1 MRKDDLWLV
10 PLKQL
15 NICFCRQTK
24 TETDF
29 VMLRKWN
36 NILFQI
42 LTMSS
47 SWEDREVLGEVWGGQ
62 VPAVFTLSELDQ
74 VTDSAPCYIM
84 LPRMSYLPLATDKVR
99 KHFSSNISSASDMW
113 FSHDDVPL
121 RWHHP
126 IGLLYDQLSCNNP
139 ELTLPWR
146 ITVHFSQFPVDTLL
160 PCQTRDQVTTII
172 IMTSHLQIISNLRWR
187 QCSCPVW
194 RRLISWNTA
203 ARLCRRCRRK
213 IITSCG
219 R

>member
-1 MRKDDLWLV
+1 
-10 PLKQL
+10 
-15 NICFCRQTK
+15 
-24 TETDF
+24 
-29 VMLRKWN
+29 
-36 NILFQI
+36 
-42 LTMSS
+42 MSS

-62 VPAVFTLSELDQ
+62 VPAVFTLSEQDQ

-172 IMTSHLQIISNLRWR
+172 IMTSSNNFQSQVETVFMSSLKEADQLKHSGKIVSQMQKKDHNQLW
-187 QCSCPVW
+187 QV
-194 RRLISWNTA
+194 NT
-203 ARLCRRCRRK
+203 
-213 IITSCG
+213 G
-219 R
+219 F

>member
-1 MRKDDLWLV
+1 
-10 PLKQL
+10 
-15 NICFCRQTK
+15 
-24 TETDF
+24 
-29 VMLRKWN
+29 
-36 NILFQI
+36 
-42 LTMSS
+42 MSS

-62 VPAVFTLSELDQ
+62 VPAVFTLSEQDQ

-113 FSHDDVPL
+113 FSHDGVPL

-126 IGLLYDQLSCNNP
+126 IGLLYDLLSCNNP

-172 IMTSHLQIISNLRWR
+172 VMTSSNNFQSQVETVFMSSLKEADQLKHSGKIVSQMQKKDHNQLW
-187 QCSCPVW
+187 QV
-194 RRLISWNTA
+194 NT
-203 ARLCRRCRRK
+203 
-213 IITSCG
+213 G
-219 R
+219 F